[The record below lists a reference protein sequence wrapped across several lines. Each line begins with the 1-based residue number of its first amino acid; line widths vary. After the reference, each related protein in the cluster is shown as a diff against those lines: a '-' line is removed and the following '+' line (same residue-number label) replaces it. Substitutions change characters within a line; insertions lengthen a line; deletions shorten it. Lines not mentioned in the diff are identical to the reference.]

1 MRKTTPYFVRKMI
14 ILQKLTTMDWLGQ
27 RLRNEN
33 EKDKKEYPRMY
44 FQYESLLEI
53 KEKFKNGE
61 VLSGLTILKDDT
73 ETLEDHFWIVF
84 GKKGSTVSIVPI
96 ERNSGDSARGEQ
108 LIGLSYQEYTMSE
121 DNIMS
126 GLNRAE
132 LHKHTSSYCVLLPY
146 KKEEEEIFSSLY
158 GVIFSDWDNLDE
170 YGLKNL
176 PKLCKLEFGADA
188 TRL

>member
-1 MRKTTPYFVRKMI
+1 
-14 ILQKLTTMDWLGQ
+14 
-27 RLRNEN
+27 
-33 EKDKKEYPRMY
+33 
-44 FQYESLLEI
+44 
-53 KEKFKNGE
+53 
-61 VLSGLTILKDDT
+61 
-73 ETLEDHFWIVF
+73 
-84 GKKGSTVSIVPI
+84 
-96 ERNSGDSARGEQ
+96 
-108 LIGLSYQEYTMSE
+108 MSE
-121 DNIMS
+121 EDSMS